1 MASETILALE
11 ELLTP
16 IPGDNPCG
24 ANLLYSGLHDQIRE
38 ARRAEADLPQG
49 EWARDVKAA
58 DWAQVRDLAA
68 KALTTQTKDLQVAA
82 WLAEAL
88 VKLHGFAGLLDGL
101 KLMRGLL
108 AGFWDNIYPEAD
120 DGDLEAR
127 ANALSFLDSR
137 TAFTLK
143 EVPITHSMTVPNCSY
158 FQWEES
164 RRYDIPEDL
173 SQLDSDAIEKVNQL
187 RMEAGREHRVTSE
200 HWRSAKND
208 SSRAYYEGIYAQL
221 KDCMAEFTALD
232 QVMDEQF
239 QRQTPGLDELKKSLE
254 NVTSLIEKTVREK
267 RMLEPDESGPEE
279 AADTEAAAGDTAQP
293 GGAAGPIR
301 NRQDALKRLAE
312 VVEYFR
318 RAEPHSPV
326 SYLVERAIRWGQM
339 PLEVWLREVVKE
351 RQVLGQL
358 CDTLGLETPPDTD

>member
-1 MASETILALE
+1 MASETVFGLE
-11 ELLTP
+11 ELLAP

-49 EWARDVKAA
+49 EWAREVKAA
-58 DWAQVRDLAA
+58 DWIQVKELAA
-68 KALTTQTKDLQVAA
+68 NALVTQTKDLQVAA
-82 WLAEAL
+82 WLAEAM

-108 AGFWDNIYPEAD
+108 ADFWDDVYPEAD

-127 ANALSFLDSR
+127 ANAIAFLDSR
-137 TAFTLK
+137 AAFALK
-143 EVPITHSMTVPNCSY
+143 EVPITHSMSVTNCTY

-173 SQLDSDAIEKVNQL
+173 SQLDSDALERVGQL
-187 RMEAGREHRVTSE
+187 RKEAAEEHRITTE
-200 HWRSAKND
+200 DWRSAKND

-221 KDCMAEFTALD
+221 TGCLAELAALD
-232 QVMDEQF
+232 QAMDERF

-267 RMLEPDESGPEE
+267 RMLEPDEARPEGAADAAE
-279 AADTEAAAGDTAQP
+279 AAEDAARPRGV
-293 GGAAGPIR
+293 AGPIR
-301 NRQDALKRLAE
+301 NRQDALQRLTE
-312 VVEYFR
+312 VAAYFR
-318 RAEPHSPV
+318 KAEPHSPV
-326 SYLVERAIRWGQM
+326 SYLVERAIRWGQV
-339 PLEVWLREVVKE
+339 PLDVWLREVVKE
-351 RQVLGQL
+351 RPVLDQL
-358 CDTLGLETPPDTD
+358 RETLGLEPTPDME

>member
-1 MASETILALE
+1 MTSESVLALE

-24 ANLLYSGLHDQIRE
+24 SNLLYSGLHDQIRE
-38 ARRAEADLPQG
+38 ARRADADLPQG
-49 EWARDVKAA
+49 EWSREIKTA
-58 DWAQVRDLAA
+58 DWLQVKELAVT
-68 KALTTQTKDLQVAA
+68 ALTAQTKDLQVAA
-82 WLAEAL
+82 WLVEAL
-88 VKLHGFAGLLDGL
+88 VKLHGFAGLFDGL

-108 AGFWDNIYPEAD
+108 TDFWDNVYPEAD

-143 EVPITHSMTVPNCSY
+143 EIPITDSTSVPNCSY

-173 SQLDSDAIEKVNQL
+173 SQLDSDAIDRVNRLKV
-187 RMEAGREHRVTSE
+187 EAEREHRMTSE
-200 HWRSAKND
+200 QWRAAKND
-208 SSRAYYEGIYAQL
+208 SSRAYYENVYAQL
-221 KDCMAEFTALD
+221 NGCAAEFTALD
-232 QVMDEQF
+232 KTMDERF
-239 QRQTPGLDELKKSLE
+239 QRQTPGLDELKKSLD
-254 NVTSLIEKTVREK
+254 NVTSLIEMTVREK
-267 RMLEPDESGPEE
+267 RMLEPDEAAPEE
-279 AADTEAAAGDTAQP
+279 TAAAAEVP
-293 GGAAGPIR
+293 GEGAGPRGAAGPIR
-301 NRQDALKRLAE
+301 SRQDALQRLAE

-318 RAEPHSPV
+318 RTEPHSPV

-351 RQVLGQL
+351 RQVLDQL
-358 CDTLGLETPPDTD
+358 RDTLGLESTVDTD